1 MRNPVERY
9 KEQIKEKKWYER
21 FRDKSKHIIL
31 PGFDRTPLYDVV
43 EFFIR
48 GVQQGAITTR
58 ASAISFNF
66 FLAIFPSLLFFFT
79 IIPYIPIE
87 GIHTTMLELIKDF
100 MPVNAYKA
108 TEETIT
114 DIIQHKRGGLL
125 SIGAI
130 MTLYFATNGVS
141 SIISSFNKT
150 IHIQDNRGFIKK
162 RITSLMVF
170 FILATIIILAVALI
184 TFSTEFLNFLDSKDI
199 IRSESVIVAI
209 EIGKYLVSG
218 GMVFFSISF
227 IYYMAPAKQFK
238 FRLISAGSTLAT
250 LLLLLTTTLFNFYVS
265 NFGSYNALYGSIG
278 TLIVIMLFIYFNA
291 LIILI
296 GFELNASIN
305 YASRQD
311 LEAKD

>member
-1 MRNPVERY
+1 MRNPIERY
-9 KEQIKEKKWYER
+9 KNQIREKKWYDKI
-21 FRDKSKHIIL
+21 RDRSKHIIL
-31 PGFDRTPLYDVV
+31 PGFDHTPLYDVI

-58 ASAISFNF
+58 ASAISFKF

-87 GIHTTMLELIKDF
+87 GIHTTMLELIRDF
-100 MPVNAYKA
+100 MPVNAFKA
-108 TEETIT
+108 TEDTIT

-150 IHIQDNRGFIKK
+150 IHIKDNRSFIKK
-162 RITSLMVF
+162 RITSLLVF
-170 FILATIIILAVALI
+170 FILATIVILSVALI
-184 TFSTEFLNFLDSKDI
+184 TFSTEFLNFLESKHI
-199 IRSESVIVAI
+199 IRSESVIIAI

-218 GMVFFSISF
+218 AMVFFSISF

-250 LLLLLTTTLFNFYVS
+250 LLLLITTTLFNFFVS

-311 LEAKD
+311 LEVKD